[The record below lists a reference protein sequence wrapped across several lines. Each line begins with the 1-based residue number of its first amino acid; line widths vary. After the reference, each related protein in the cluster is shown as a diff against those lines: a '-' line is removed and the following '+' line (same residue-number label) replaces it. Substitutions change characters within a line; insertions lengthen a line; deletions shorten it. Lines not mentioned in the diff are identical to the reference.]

1 MEPFTLILAALL
13 AQTSADSMPL
23 APPSPPARAMMQADA
38 NGDGLVTRDEVL
50 VQADA
55 QFAAMDTDHDGK
67 LTGEERRAG
76 MAAMHAARTGGDMP
90 RPPRGD
96 SPRDDGPHNLGPRN
110 GGSQGGRYRR
120 GAGMTQAAF
129 RDRAVQRF
137 DRLDADHDGTVSRAE
152 MTAAR
157 SAMRG
162 GDRPPPPADE

>member
-13 AQTSADSMPL
+13 AQTSADSMPP
-23 APPSPPARAMMQADA
+23 APPPPPARAMMQADA
-38 NGDGLVTRDEVL
+38 NSDGIVTRDEAL
-50 VQADA
+50 AQADA
-55 QFAAMDTDHDGK
+55 QFAAMDTDHNGK

-76 MAAMHAARTGGDMP
+76 MAAMRAARTGGDTP

-96 SPRDDGPHNLGPRN
+96 GPRDGGPRD
-110 GGSQGGRYRR
+110 GGPRGGGYM
-120 GAGMTQAAF
+120 GGGDMTQAAF
-129 RDRAVQRF
+129 RDRAAQRF

-162 GDRPPPPADE
+162 GDRPQPPADE

>member
-13 AQTSADSMPL
+13 AQTSADSMPP
-23 APPSPPARAMMQADA
+23 APPPPPARAMMRADA
-38 NGDGLVTRDEVL
+38 NSDGIVTRDEAQA
-50 VQADA
+50 QADA
-55 QFAAMDTDHDGK
+55 QFAAMDTDHNGK

-76 MAAMHAARTGGDMP
+76 MAAMRAARTGGDTP

-96 SPRDDGPHNLGPRN
+96 DPRDGGPRD
-110 GGSQGGRYRR
+110 GGPRGGGYM
-120 GAGMTQAAF
+120 GGGDMTQAAF
-129 RDRAVQRF
+129 RDRAAQRF

-162 GDRPPPPADE
+162 GDRPQPPADD

>member
-13 AQTSADSMPL
+13 AQTSADSMPP
-23 APPSPPARAMMQADA
+23 APPPSPARALMQADA
-38 NGDGLVTRDEVL
+38 NSDGIVTRDEAL
-50 VQADA
+50 AQADA
-55 QFAAMDTDHDGK
+55 QFAAMDTDHNGK

-76 MAAMHAARTGGDMP
+76 MAAMRAARTGGDTP

-96 SPRDDGPHNLGPRN
+96 GPRDGGPR
-110 GGSQGGRYRR
+110 GGGYMGG
-120 GAGMTQAAF
+120 GDMTQAAF
-129 RDRAVQRF
+129 RDRAAQRF

-162 GDRPPPPADE
+162 GDRPQPPADE